1 VVITVSDLNRDFA
14 ALMADEIASYTDV
27 LAREYF
33 STVLRGKLIYYNEI
47 IAELD
52 RNFARKTDSLNATLS
67 LIREL
72 KKSNAGDE
80 VLKSKLSRSEDAL
93 LSNTGQ
99 MSEILERLGEMKK
112 SEQWILSLI
121 SNKEVKFVSVMQK
134 AIPDPSNIFFLK
146 ILLCL
151 AAAFCVSWMSVLFIY
166 FAKTYRQYFSLFFSR

>member
-1 VVITVSDLNRDFA
+1 MPCSAI
-14 ALMADEIASYTDV
+14 
-27 LAREYF
+27 
-33 STVLRGKLIYYNEI
+33 
-47 IAELD
+47 
-52 RNFARKTDSLNATLS
+52 
-67 LIREL
+67 
-72 KKSNAGDE
+72 
-80 VLKSKLSRSEDAL
+80 
-93 LSNTGQ
+93 TGQ

-166 FAKTYRQYFSLFFSR
+166 FRENVSPVF